1 MTPIDVAA
9 RWFAVIATA
18 FVLQVG
24 LMPHIR
30 PFGIVPDLMVV
41 LAVCAG
47 LSGGPQRGSVVG
59 FWLGVVFDAVRPHQA
74 VGVSALA
81 YALGAF
87 GAGMAQVAMLQ
98 SARIISMLLVG
109 VGSVVGV
116 LLYATGAQMFGQDTF
131 GNPDLWRILLVTGL
145 SGVLLSRIGLRV
157 AGWADGPETRSVA
170 E

>member
-9 RWFAVIATA
+9 RWLVAIAIV

-30 PFGIVPDLMVV
+30 PLGVVPDLLVV

-47 LSGGPQRGSVVG
+47 LSGGAQRGAAVG
-59 FWLGVVFDAVRPHQA
+59 FWIGVVFDAVRPHHA

-81 YALGAF
+81 YSLAAF
-87 GAGMAQVAMLQ
+87 AAGMAQVAMLQ
-98 SARIISMLLVG
+98 SARLISMLIVG

-116 LLYATGAQMFGQDTF
+116 LLYATGAQMFGQDTLS
-131 GNPDLWRILLVTGL
+131 NPDLLTILVVTAL
-145 SGVLLSRIGLRV
+145 TGVVFSRPGLRM